1 MQGCQQIDK
10 SCRGGD
16 LTTSPFAAGKVLGV
30 RLPCPNCNTNAGV
43 VPCFGYTH
51 GHKLSFV
58 EGLTTSEAIVGT
70 RNWCCNPECPENQPK
85 IAAYLQRW
93 ETEGTTNGL
102 RAPPSTWTA
111 ETAFEWGEQ
120 KTETLDDGSKKNKI
134 TGARYQM
141 PGAFH
146 CLPLHAF
153 HCMPFTACLSPSFL
167 SWTVSFSAFLCLS
180 LHKHQMS
187 PVFADIFST
196 ARW

>member
-1 MQGCQQIDK
+1 MQ
-10 SCRGGD
+10 RGG

-43 VPCFGYTH
+43 VPYFGYTH

-93 ETEGTTNGL
+93 ESEGTTNGL

-120 KTETLDDGSKKNKI
+120 KTETLDDGSKKTKSLAPA
-134 TGARYQM
+134 TRCQLPSM
-141 PGAFH
+141 PSTA
-146 CLPLHAF
+146 CLSLHAF
-153 HCMPFTACLSPSFL
+153 HCMPFTVLSL
-167 SWTVSFSAFLCLS
+167 LDRVILCLS
-180 LHKHQMS
+180 L
-187 PVFADIFST
+187 PFT
-196 ARW
+196 A